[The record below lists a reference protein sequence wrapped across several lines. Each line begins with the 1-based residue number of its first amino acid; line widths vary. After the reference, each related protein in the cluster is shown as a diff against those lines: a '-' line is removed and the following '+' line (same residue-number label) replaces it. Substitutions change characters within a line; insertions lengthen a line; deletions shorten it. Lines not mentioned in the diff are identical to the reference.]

1 MQLDTTLRTARP
13 CFPGAKVIVLLF
25 LPSIIRAPTLQAQ
38 EVGWSGA
45 IEASANVLFGAAR
58 GRVVALKA
66 GTRRADRMVEMQGDL
81 LLTYADAR
89 TEDDEREVTAR
100 ALRVSLGADYR
111 PFERVSPFWFGSAES
126 SLQQRIDRRY
136 STGAGAKLTLYRE
149 EEDDVCAGGDD
160 QYPHCRHRH
169 AARSL
174 RQRSTV
180 ARRAQQSRRAT
191 AVRGTCIVLSDGAWH
206 VPCTGDQSISSGR
219 PSWQETAS

>member
-1 MQLDTTLRTARP
+1 MLSWCESDRAALSAKHHP
-13 CFPGAKVIVLLF
+13 CSRAPGA
-25 LPSIIRAPTLQAQ
+25 
-38 EVGWSGA
+38 G
-45 IEASANVLFGAAR
+45 
-58 GRVVALKA
+58 GRVERSDRGERERAVRRGTWAGGALKA
-66 GTRRADRMVEMQGDL
+66 GTQRADRMVEMQGDL

-149 EEDDVCAGGDD
+149 EEDDVSAGGDD